1 MGAFNIPKKGIMLAA
16 KEYVMITLGL
26 IIYAFGWVFFL
37 LPFKLVSGGTA
48 GIGAIIQ
55 YATGFPMQYT
65 YFIINIILLCIA
77 IKELG
82 VRFCIKTI
90 YAVFTLTFCLEM
102 VQELLYSY
110 NFDALSLLGQEA
122 TFEASI
128 IGACFCGMGIGVCF
142 VNGGS
147 TGGTD
152 IIAAI
157 INKYRDVS
165 LGRVIMYIDVAVV
178 LSSGF
183 IFGSSEVSKVFYGLI
198 TLLISAT
205 MLDYVVNSNRRLVQF
220 LIFSKKYDEISEY
233 ITKEMHRGVTLL
245 NGIGYYTK
253 EDTKVIVTMMRAT
266 EAVEVFR
273 IVHEIDPCAFI
284 TQSRVSGVY
293 GAGFDKLKVK
303 K

>member
-1 MGAFNIPKKGIMLAA
+1 MGAFNIPKKSIMLEA

-65 YFIINIILLCIA
+65 YFIINVGLLFVA
-77 IKELG
+77 VKELG
-82 VRFCIKTI
+82 IRFCLKTI
-90 YAVFTLTFCLEM
+90 YAVFALTFSLEL
-102 VQELLYSY
+102 VQELLYSF

-128 IGACFCGMGIGVCF
+128 IGACFCGMGIGICF

-178 LSSGF
+178 VSSGF

-198 TLLISAT
+198 TLLISST

-245 NGIGYYTK
+245 NGVGYYTK

-273 IVHEIDPCAFI
+273 IVHDIDPCAFI

-293 GAGFDKLKVK
+293 GAGFDKIKVK

>member
-1 MGAFNIPKKGIMLAA
+1 MGTFNIPKKSIMLEA

-183 IFGSSEVSKVFYGLI
+183 IFGAGEVSKVFYGLI

-233 ITKEMHRGVTLL
+233 ITKDMHRGVTLL

-266 EAVEVFR
+266 EAAEVFR

-293 GAGFDKLKVK
+293 GVGFDKIKVK

>member
-48 GIGAIIQ
+48 GIGAVIQ

-65 YFIINIILLCIA
+65 YFIINVFLLLVA
-77 IKELG
+77 VKELG
-82 VRFCIKTI
+82 IRFCLKTI
-90 YAVFTLTFCLEM
+90 YAVFALTFCLEL
-102 VQELLYSY
+102 VQDLLYSY
-110 NFDALSLLGQEA
+110 GLDALTVLGSEA

-128 IGACFCGMGIGVCF
+128 IGACFCGMGIGICF

-178 LSSGF
+178 VSSGF
-183 IFGSSEVSKVFYGLI
+183 IFGTSEISKVFYGLI

-220 LIFSKKYDEISEY
+220 LIFSKKYSEISEY

-245 NGIGYYTK
+245 NGVGYYTK
-253 EDTKVIVTMMRAT
+253 DDTKVIVTMMRAN

-284 TQSRVSGVY
+284 SQSRVAGVY
-293 GAGFDKLKVK
+293 GAGFDKIKVK

>member
-48 GIGAIIQ
+48 GIGAVIQ

-65 YFIINIILLCIA
+65 YFIINVFLLLVA
-77 IKELG
+77 VKELG
-82 VRFCIKTI
+82 VRFCLKTI
-90 YAVFTLTFCLEM
+90 YAVFALTFCLEL
-102 VQELLYSY
+102 VQDLLYSY
-110 NFDALSLLGQEA
+110 GLDALTVLGSEA

-128 IGACFCGMGIGVCF
+128 IGACFCGMGIGICF

-178 LSSGF
+178 VSSGF
-183 IFGSSEVSKVFYGLI
+183 IFGTSEISKVFYGLI

-220 LIFSKKYDEISEY
+220 LIFSKKYSEISEY

-245 NGIGYYTK
+245 NGVGYYTK

-293 GAGFDKLKVK
+293 GVGFDKLKIK

>member
-1 MGAFNIPKKGIMLAA
+1 
-16 KEYVMITLGL
+16 MITLGL

-65 YFIINIILLCIA
+65 YFIINVGLLFVA
-77 IKELG
+77 VKELG
-82 VRFCIKTI
+82 VRFCLKTI
-90 YAVFTLTFCLEM
+90 YAVFALTFSLEL
-102 VQELLYSY
+102 VQELLYSF

-128 IGACFCGMGIGVCF
+128 IGACFCGMGIGICF

-178 LSSGF
+178 VSSGF

-198 TLLISAT
+198 TLLISST

-245 NGIGYYTK
+245 NGVGYYTK

-273 IVHEIDPCAFI
+273 IVHEIDPYAFI

-293 GAGFDKLKVK
+293 GAGFDKIKVK

>member
-1 MGAFNIPKKGIMLAA
+1 MGAFNIPKKSIVLEA

-65 YFIINIILLCIA
+65 YFIINVGLLFIA
-77 IKELG
+77 VKELG
-82 VRFCIKTI
+82 IRFCLKTI
-90 YAVFTLTFCLEM
+90 YAVFALTFSLEL
-102 VQELLYSY
+102 VQELLYSF

-178 LSSGF
+178 VSSGF

-198 TLLISAT
+198 TLLISST

-245 NGIGYYTK
+245 NGVGYYTK

-273 IVHEIDPCAFI
+273 IVHEIDPYAFI

-293 GAGFDKLKVK
+293 GAGFDKIKVK

>member
-1 MGAFNIPKKGIMLAA
+1 MGSFNIPKKSIMLEA

-65 YFIINIILLCIA
+65 YFIINVGLLFIA
-77 IKELG
+77 VKELG
-82 VRFCIKTI
+82 IRFCLKTI
-90 YAVFTLTFCLEM
+90 YAVFALTFSLEL
-102 VQELLYSY
+102 VQELLYSF

-128 IGACFCGMGIGVCF
+128 IGACFCGMGIGICF

-178 LSSGF
+178 VSSGF

-198 TLLISAT
+198 TLLISST

-245 NGIGYYTK
+245 NGVGYYTK

-273 IVHEIDPCAFI
+273 IVHEIDPYAFI

-293 GAGFDKLKVK
+293 GAGFDKIKVK

>member
-48 GIGAIIQ
+48 GIGAVIQ

-65 YFIINIILLCIA
+65 YFIINVFLLLVA
-77 IKELG
+77 VKELG
-82 VRFCIKTI
+82 IRFCLKTI
-90 YAVFTLTFCLEM
+90 YAVFALTFCLEL
-102 VQELLYSY
+102 VQDLLYSY
-110 NFDALSLLGQEA
+110 GLDALTVLGSEA

-128 IGACFCGMGIGVCF
+128 IGACFCGMGIGICF

-183 IFGSSEVSKVFYGLI
+183 IFGTSEISKVFYGLI

-220 LIFSKKYDEISEY
+220 LIFSKKYSEISEY

-245 NGIGYYTK
+245 NGVGYYTK

-293 GAGFDKLKVK
+293 GAGFDKIKVK

>member
-48 GIGAIIQ
+48 GIGAVIQ

-65 YFIINIILLCIA
+65 YFIINVFLLLVA
-77 IKELG
+77 VKELG
-82 VRFCIKTI
+82 IRFCLKTI
-90 YAVFTLTFCLEM
+90 YAVFALTFCLEL
-102 VQELLYSY
+102 VQDLLYSY
-110 NFDALSLLGQEA
+110 GLDALTVLGSEA

-128 IGACFCGMGIGVCF
+128 IGACFCGMGIGICF

-183 IFGSSEVSKVFYGLI
+183 IFGTSEISKVFYGLI

-220 LIFSKKYDEISEY
+220 LIFSKKYSEISEY

-245 NGIGYYTK
+245 NGVGYYTK
-253 EDTKVIVTMMRAT
+253 EDTKVIVTMMRAA

>member
-1 MGAFNIPKKGIMLAA
+1 MGSFKIPQKSIVLEA

-26 IIYAFGWVFFL
+26 IIYAFGWGFFL

-55 YATGFPMQYT
+55 YATNFPMQYT
-65 YFIINIILLCIA
+65 YFIINVILLLVA
-77 IKELG
+77 VKELG
-82 VRFCIKTI
+82 IRFCVKTI
-90 YAVFTLTFCLEM
+90 YAVFTLTFSLEV
-102 VQELLYSY
+102 VQKLL
-110 NFDALSLLGQEA
+110 NAFDFNALTLLGQEA

-128 IGACFCGMGIGVCF
+128 IGACFCGMGIGICF

-178 LSSGF
+178 LSSAF
-183 IFGSSEVSKVFYGLI
+183 LFGSSEVSKVFYGLI
-198 TLLISAT
+198 TLLISST

-245 NGIGYYTK
+245 NGVGYYTK

-273 IVHEIDPCAFI
+273 IVHEIDPYAFI

-293 GAGFDKLKVK
+293 GAGFDKIKVK

>member
-1 MGAFNIPKKGIMLAA
+1 MGAFNIPKKSIVLEA

-65 YFIINIILLCIA
+65 YFIINVGLLFIA
-77 IKELG
+77 VKELG
-82 VRFCIKTI
+82 IRFCLKTI
-90 YAVFTLTFCLEM
+90 YAVFALTFSLEL
-102 VQELLYSY
+102 VQELLYSF

-178 LSSGF
+178 VSSGF

-198 TLLISAT
+198 TLLISST

-245 NGIGYYTK
+245 NGVGYYTK

-293 GAGFDKLKVK
+293 GAGFDKIKVK
-303 K
+303 

>member
-1 MGAFNIPKKGIMLAA
+1 MGSFKIPQKSIVLEA

-26 IIYAFGWVFFL
+26 IIYAFGWGFFL

-65 YFIINIILLCIA
+65 YFIINVGLLFVA
-77 IKELG
+77 VKELG
-82 VRFCIKTI
+82 IRFCVKTI
-90 YAVFTLTFCLEM
+90 YAVFALTFSLEL
-102 VQELLYSY
+102 VQELLYSF

-128 IGACFCGMGIGVCF
+128 IGACFCGMGIGICF

-178 LSSGF
+178 VSSGF

-198 TLLISAT
+198 TLLISST

-245 NGIGYYTK
+245 NGVGYYTK

-273 IVHEIDPCAFI
+273 IVHDIDPCAFI

-293 GAGFDKLKVK
+293 GAGFDKIKVK

>member
-1 MGAFNIPKKGIMLAA
+1 MGAFNIPKKSIMLEA

-48 GIGAIIQ
+48 CIGAIIQ

-178 LSSGF
+178 VSSGF
-183 IFGSSEVSKVFYGLI
+183 IFGAGEVSKVFYGLI

-233 ITKEMHRGVTLL
+233 ITKDMHRGVTLL

-266 EAVEVFR
+266 EAAEVFR

-293 GAGFDKLKVK
+293 GVGFDKLKLK

>member
-1 MGAFNIPKKGIMLAA
+1 MGAFNIPKKSIVLEA

-37 LPFKLVSGGTA
+37 LPFKLVSGGPA

-65 YFIINIILLCIA
+65 YFIINVGLLFIA
-77 IKELG
+77 VKELG
-82 VRFCIKTI
+82 IRFCLKTI
-90 YAVFTLTFCLEM
+90 YAVFALTFSLEL
-102 VQELLYSY
+102 VQELLYSF

-128 IGACFCGMGIGVCF
+128 IGACFCGMGIGICF

-178 LSSGF
+178 VSSGF

-198 TLLISAT
+198 TLLISST

-245 NGIGYYTK
+245 NGVGYYTK

-293 GAGFDKLKVK
+293 GAGFDKIKVK

>member
-1 MGAFNIPKKGIMLAA
+1 MASFNIPKKSIMLEA

-65 YFIINIILLCIA
+65 YFIINVGLLFIA
-77 IKELG
+77 VKELG
-82 VRFCIKTI
+82 IRFCLKTI
-90 YAVFTLTFCLEM
+90 YAVFALTFSLEL
-102 VQELLYSY
+102 VQELLYSF

-128 IGACFCGMGIGVCF
+128 IGACFCGMGIGICF

-178 LSSGF
+178 VSSGF

-198 TLLISAT
+198 TLLISST

-245 NGIGYYTK
+245 NGVGYYTK
-253 EDTKVIVTMMRAT
+253 EDAKVIVTMMRAT

-273 IVHEIDPCAFI
+273 IVHDIDPCAFI

-293 GAGFDKLKVK
+293 GAGFDKIKVK

>member
-48 GIGAIIQ
+48 GIGAVIQ

-65 YFIINIILLCIA
+65 YFIINVFLLLVA
-77 IKELG
+77 VKELG
-82 VRFCIKTI
+82 IRFCLKTI
-90 YAVFTLTFCLEM
+90 YAVFALTFCLEL
-102 VQELLYSY
+102 VQDLLYSY
-110 NFDALSLLGQEA
+110 GLDALTVLGSEA

-128 IGACFCGMGIGVCF
+128 IGACFCGMGIGICF

-165 LGRVIMYIDVAVV
+165 LGRVIMYIDGAVV

-183 IFGSSEVSKVFYGLI
+183 IFGTSEISKVFYGLI

-220 LIFSKKYDEISEY
+220 LTFSKKYSEISEY

-245 NGIGYYTK
+245 NGVGYYTK
-253 EDTKVIVTMMRAT
+253 EDTKVIVTMMRAA

>member
-1 MGAFNIPKKGIMLAA
+1 MGSFKIPKKSIVLEA
-16 KEYVMITLGL
+16 KEYVLITLGL

-65 YFIINIILLCIA
+65 YFIINIILLCVA

-82 VRFCIKTI
+82 VKFCVKTI
-90 YAVFTLTFCLEM
+90 YAVFALTFCLEL

-110 NFDALSLLGQEA
+110 KFDALSLLGQEA

-128 IGACFCGMGIGVCF
+128 IGACFCGMGIGICF

-165 LGRVIMYIDVAVV
+165 LGRVIMSIDVAVV
-178 LSSGF
+178 VSSGF
-183 IFGSSEVSKVFYGLI
+183 IFGSGEVSKVFYGLI

-233 ITKEMHRGVTLL
+233 ITKDMHRGVTLL
-245 NGIGYYTK
+245 NGVGYYTK

-293 GAGFDKLKVK
+293 GAGFDKIKVK

>member
-1 MGAFNIPKKGIMLAA
+1 MGGLSIPKKGIMLAA

-26 IIYAFGWVFFL
+26 VIYAFGWVFFL
-37 LPFKLVSGGTA
+37 LPYKLVSGGTA
-48 GIGAIIQ
+48 GIGAVIQ

-65 YFIINIILLCIA
+65 YFIINVFLLLVA
-77 IKELG
+77 VKELG
-82 VRFCIKTI
+82 IRFCLKTI
-90 YAVFTLTFCLEM
+90 YAVFALTFFLEI
-102 VQELLYSY
+102 VQNLLHTYSL
-110 NFDALSLLGQEA
+110 DALTVLGGEA

-128 IGACFCGMGIGVCF
+128 IGACFCGMGIGICF

-183 IFGSSEVSKVFYGLI
+183 IFGTSEVSKVFYGLI
-198 TLLISAT
+198 TLLISST

-220 LIFSKKYDEISEY
+220 LIFSKKYSEISEY

-245 NGIGYYTK
+245 NGVGYYTK
-253 EDTKVIVTMMRAT
+253 EDTKVIVTMMRAA

-293 GAGFDKLKVK
+293 GAGFDKIKVK

>member
-1 MGAFNIPKKGIMLAA
+1 MGGFNIPKKSILLEAR
-16 KEYVMITLGL
+16 EYVMITLGL

-65 YFIINIILLCIA
+65 YFIINIILLFIA
-77 IKELG
+77 VKELG
-82 VRFCIKTI
+82 IRFCVKTI
-90 YAVFTLTFCLEM
+90 YAVFTLTFCLEL

-110 NFDALSLLGQEA
+110 NFDALSVLGQEA

-128 IGACFCGMGIGVCF
+128 IGACFCGMGIGLCF

-183 IFGSSEVSKVFYGLI
+183 IFGSSELSKVFYGLI

-220 LIFSKKYDEISEY
+220 LIFSKKYNEISQY

-245 NGIGYYTK
+245 NGVGYYTK
-253 EDTKVIVTMMRAT
+253 EDTKVVVTMMRAT
-266 EAVEVFR
+266 ESAEVFR

-284 TQSRVSGVY
+284 TQSRVTGVY
-293 GAGFDKLKVK
+293 GAGFDKIKVK

>member
-1 MGAFNIPKKGIMLAA
+1 MGSFNIPKKSIVLEA

-65 YFIINIILLCIA
+65 YFIINVGLLFIA
-77 IKELG
+77 VKELG
-82 VRFCIKTI
+82 IRFCLKTI
-90 YAVFTLTFCLEM
+90 YAVFALTFSLEL
-102 VQELLYSY
+102 VQELLYSF

-178 LSSGF
+178 VSSGF

-198 TLLISAT
+198 TLLISST

-245 NGIGYYTK
+245 NGVGYYTK

-293 GAGFDKLKVK
+293 GAGFDKIKVK

>member
-1 MGAFNIPKKGIMLAA
+1 MGAFNLPKKSIMLEA

-65 YFIINIILLCIA
+65 YFIINVGLLFVA
-77 IKELG
+77 VKELG
-82 VRFCIKTI
+82 IRFCLKTI
-90 YAVFTLTFCLEM
+90 YAVFALTFSLEL
-102 VQELLYSY
+102 VQELLYSF

-128 IGACFCGMGIGVCF
+128 IGACFCGMGIGICF

-178 LSSGF
+178 VSSGF

-198 TLLISAT
+198 TLLISST

-245 NGIGYYTK
+245 NGVGYYTK
-253 EDTKVIVTMMRAT
+253 EDAKVIVTMMRAT

-273 IVHEIDPCAFI
+273 IVHDIDPCAFI

-293 GAGFDKLKVK
+293 GAGFDKIKVK

>member
-1 MGAFNIPKKGIMLAA
+1 MGAFNIPKKSIMLEA

-65 YFIINIILLCIA
+65 YFIINVGLLFIA
-77 IKELG
+77 VKELG
-82 VRFCIKTI
+82 VRFCLKTI
-90 YAVFTLTFCLEM
+90 YAVFALTFSLEL
-102 VQELLYSY
+102 VQELLYSF

-128 IGACFCGMGIGVCF
+128 IGACFCGMGIGICF

-178 LSSGF
+178 VSSGF

-198 TLLISAT
+198 TLLISST

-245 NGIGYYTK
+245 NGVGYYTK

-293 GAGFDKLKVK
+293 GAGFDKIKVK

>member
-1 MGAFNIPKKGIMLAA
+1 MGSFNIPKKSIMLEA

-65 YFIINIILLCIA
+65 YFIINVGLLFIA
-77 IKELG
+77 VKELG
-82 VRFCIKTI
+82 IRFCLKTI
-90 YAVFTLTFCLEM
+90 YAVFALTFSLEL
-102 VQELLYSY
+102 VQELLYSF

-178 LSSGF
+178 VSSGF

-198 TLLISAT
+198 TLLISST

-245 NGIGYYTK
+245 NGVGYYTK

-293 GAGFDKLKVK
+293 GAGFDKIKVK

>member
-1 MGAFNIPKKGIMLAA
+1 MASFNIPKKSIMLEA

-65 YFIINIILLCIA
+65 YFIINVGLLFVA
-77 IKELG
+77 VKELG
-82 VRFCIKTI
+82 IRFCLKTI
-90 YAVFTLTFCLEM
+90 YAVFALTFSLEL
-102 VQELLYSY
+102 VQELLYSF

-128 IGACFCGMGIGVCF
+128 IGACFCGMGIGICF

-178 LSSGF
+178 VSSGF

-198 TLLISAT
+198 TLLISST

-245 NGIGYYTK
+245 NGVGYYTK

-273 IVHEIDPCAFI
+273 IVHDIDPCAFI

-293 GAGFDKLKVK
+293 GAGFDKIKVK

>member
-48 GIGAIIQ
+48 GIGAVIQ

-65 YFIINIILLCIA
+65 YFIINVFLLLVA
-77 IKELG
+77 VKELG
-82 VRFCIKTI
+82 IRFCLKTI
-90 YAVFTLTFCLEM
+90 YAVFALTFCLEL
-102 VQELLYSY
+102 VQDLLYSY
-110 NFDALSLLGQEA
+110 GLDALTVLGSEA

-128 IGACFCGMGIGVCF
+128 IGACFCGMGIGICF

-178 LSSGF
+178 VSSGF
-183 IFGSSEVSKVFYGLI
+183 IFGTSEISKVFYGLI

-220 LIFSKKYDEISEY
+220 LIFSKKYSEISEY

-245 NGIGYYTK
+245 NGVGYYTK
-253 EDTKVIVTMMRAT
+253 EDTKVIVTMMRAA

-293 GAGFDKLKVK
+293 GAGFDKIKVK

>member
-1 MGAFNIPKKGIMLAA
+1 MGAFNIPKKSIVLEA

-65 YFIINIILLCIA
+65 YFIINVGLLFIA
-77 IKELG
+77 VKELG
-82 VRFCIKTI
+82 IRFCLKTI
-90 YAVFTLTFCLEM
+90 YAVFALTFSLEL
-102 VQELLYSY
+102 VQELLYSF

-128 IGACFCGMGIGVCF
+128 IGACFCGMGIGICF

-178 LSSGF
+178 VSSGF

-198 TLLISAT
+198 TLLISST

-245 NGIGYYTK
+245 NGVGYYTK

-284 TQSRVSGVY
+284 TQSRV
-293 GAGFDKLKVK
+293 
-303 K
+303 

>member
-1 MGAFNIPKKGIMLAA
+1 MGAFNIPKKSIMLEA

-293 GAGFDKLKVK
+293 GVGFDKIKVK

>member
-1 MGAFNIPKKGIMLAA
+1 MGAFNIPKKSIMLEA

-65 YFIINIILLCIA
+65 YFIINVGLLFVA
-77 IKELG
+77 VKELG
-82 VRFCIKTI
+82 IRFCLKTI
-90 YAVFTLTFCLEM
+90 YAVFALTFSLEL
-102 VQELLYSY
+102 VQELLYSF

-128 IGACFCGMGIGVCF
+128 IGACFCGMGIGICF

-178 LSSGF
+178 VSSGF

-198 TLLISAT
+198 TLLISST

-245 NGIGYYTK
+245 NGVGYYTK

-293 GAGFDKLKVK
+293 GAGFDKIKVK

>member
-1 MGAFNIPKKGIMLAA
+1 MGAFNIPKKSIMLEA

>member
-65 YFIINIILLCIA
+65 YFIINVGLLFVA
-77 IKELG
+77 VKELG
-82 VRFCIKTI
+82 VRFCLKTI
-90 YAVFTLTFCLEM
+90 YAVFALTFSLEL
-102 VQELLYSY
+102 VQELLYSF

-128 IGACFCGMGIGVCF
+128 IGACFCGMGIGICF

-178 LSSGF
+178 VSSGF

-198 TLLISAT
+198 TLLISST

-245 NGIGYYTK
+245 NGVGYYTK

-273 IVHEIDPCAFI
+273 IVHEIDPYAFI

-293 GAGFDKLKVK
+293 GAGFDKIKVK

>member
-1 MGAFNIPKKGIMLAA
+1 MGSFKIPQKSIVLEA

-65 YFIINIILLCIA
+65 YFIINVGLLFVA
-77 IKELG
+77 VKELG
-82 VRFCIKTI
+82 VRFCLKTI
-90 YAVFTLTFCLEM
+90 YAVFALTFSLEL
-102 VQELLYSY
+102 VQELLYSF

-128 IGACFCGMGIGVCF
+128 IGACFCGMGIGICF

-178 LSSGF
+178 VSSGF

-198 TLLISAT
+198 TLLISST

-220 LIFSKKYDEISEY
+220 LIFSKKYDEI
-233 ITKEMHRGVTLL
+233 
-245 NGIGYYTK
+245 
-253 EDTKVIVTMMRAT
+253 
-266 EAVEVFR
+266 
-273 IVHEIDPCAFI
+273 
-284 TQSRVSGVY
+284 
-293 GAGFDKLKVK
+293 
-303 K
+303 

>member
-1 MGAFNIPKKGIMLAA
+1 MGAFNLPKKSIMLEA

-65 YFIINIILLCIA
+65 YFIINVGLLFVA
-77 IKELG
+77 VKELG
-82 VRFCIKTI
+82 IRFCLKTI
-90 YAVFTLTFCLEM
+90 YAVFALTFSLEL
-102 VQELLYSY
+102 VQELLYSF

-128 IGACFCGMGIGVCF
+128 IGACFCGMGIGICF

-178 LSSGF
+178 VSSGF

-198 TLLISAT
+198 TLLISST

-245 NGIGYYTK
+245 NGVGYYTK

-273 IVHEIDPCAFI
+273 IVHDIDPCAFI

-293 GAGFDKLKVK
+293 GAGFDKIKVK